1 VLALNAAIQAAAA
14 GEAGRGFSVVAEEVQ
29 RLAERSGQATKQI
42 AAIVKTIQSDT
53 QDAVSAMETSTQGV
67 VEGAKL
73 SDAAG
78 QALNEIGQVS
88 RNLASLIEN
97 ISTAT
102 DSQAIAATRV
112 AQAMQDIQQ
121 ITEQTTA
128 GTQQTASS
136 IGELTALAADLKKS
150 ISGFK
155 LA

>member
-1 VLALNAAIQAAAA
+1 
-14 GEAGRGFSVVAEEVQ
+14 VQ

-53 QDAVSAMETSTQGV
+53 QDAVAAMETSTQGV

-88 RNLASLIEN
+88 RNLAGLIEN
-97 ISTAT
+97 ISAAT
-102 DSQAIAATRV
+102 DNQAIAATKV
-112 AQAMQDIQQ
+112 AKAMQDIQQ

-136 IGELTALAADLKKS
+136 IGELTALATDLKKS